1 MIPIPRNGR
10 QGVRSPAWGVEESLG
25 SRGVGCSGLGGRS
38 GRGGG
43 KPVAEQL
50 EMNDGDL
57 SLNQILPIYF
67 SPNQILPIYK
77 FESGFQVRKAALY
90 QDKYSQS
97 PATPQEKKVTRVREQ
112 KIHRVLHDD
121 RKEKSAREASHGR
134 AQNLEPRKHHCPA
147 LVRVVCGVWCRRSTE
162 LPKRDAVDV
171 KQKQKQRSGT

>member
-1 MIPIPRNGR
+1 M
-10 QGVRSPAWGVEESLG
+10 
-25 SRGVGCSGLGGRS
+25 
-38 GRGGG
+38 
-43 KPVAEQL
+43 AEQL

-57 SLNQILPIYF
+57 SPNQILPIYF

-77 FESGFQVRKAALY
+77 FKSGFQVRKAALH

-97 PATPQEKKVTRVREQ
+97 PATPQER
-112 KIHRVLHDD
+112 KIPHVSHDD